1 MTSSA
6 RDQGDDSPGRAP
18 VVSVRGDATLEVP
31 PEIAR
36 LQVAVTAEAGDR
48 RKALETLSKRN
59 DDVLAL
65 VKSHGDA
72 IERLE
77 TRGLSVYPVL
87 HRRDGKRRD
96 EKVRFY
102 HGTVRTLV
110 TVADFAVLGELAA
123 QLGDMEMTEI
133 AGPWWALR
141 HRSPVYR
148 QARAEAA
155 RAAVTRASEYADAV
169 GGTITALLE
178 LADTG
183 LTRGAAPR
191 VHAAVRA
198 MAAGAPPGAGGTEP
212 PPLDLEPATQLVE
225 AEVEARFTMTQP
237 ATLRRTDAADEPPDR
252 G

>member
-1 MTSSA
+1 MISSA
-6 RDQGDDSPGRAP
+6 RDQGTDAVDRAP

-36 LQVAVTAEAGDR
+36 LQVAVVAEAGDR

-65 VKSHGDA
+65 VKAHGDA
-72 IERLE
+72 IERVE

-87 HRRDGKRRD
+87 HQRDSKRRD
-96 EKVRFY
+96 EKIRFY
-102 HGTVRTLV
+102 HGTVRTLI

-123 QLGDMEMTEI
+123 QLGDMEMTEV

-141 HRSPVYR
+141 RHSPVYR
-148 QARAEAA
+148 QARAQAA
-155 RAAVTRASEYADAV
+155 RAAVTRASEYAEAV

-183 LTRGAAPR
+183 LSGREVPR
-191 VHAAVRA
+191 VHAARA
-198 MAAGAPPGAGGTEP
+198 MAVGAAPGAGAAEP
-212 PPLDLEPATQLVE
+212 PPLDLEPAAQVVE

-237 ATLRRTDAADEPPDR
+237 ATLRRADAPDEPPDR

>member
-6 RDQGDDSPGRAP
+6 GDHDVDAAARAP

-36 LQVAVTAEAGDR
+36 LQVAVAAEAGDR

-65 VKSHGDA
+65 VKSYGDA
-72 IERLE
+72 IERVE

-87 HRRDGKRRD
+87 HRRDVKRRE
-96 EKVRFY
+96 EKIRFY
-102 HGTVRTLV
+102 HGTVRTLI
-110 TVADFAVLGELAA
+110 TIADFAVLGELAA
-123 QLGDMEMTEI
+123 RLGDMEMTEV

-141 HRSPVYR
+141 LRSPVYR

-183 LTRGAAPR
+183 LAGTAVQR
-191 VHAAVRA
+191 VHGLRAVAAGGA
-198 MAAGAPPGAGGTEP
+198 PGAGAPEP
-212 PPLDLEPATQLVE
+212 PPLDLEPATQIVQ
-225 AEVEARFTMTQP
+225 AEVEGRFTMTQP
-237 ATLRRTDAADEPPDR
+237 ATLRRADAPDQPPNP

>member
-1 MTSSA
+1 MARSA
-6 RDQGDDSPGRAP
+6 GDQGVDAAARAP

-36 LQVAVTAEAGDR
+36 LQVAVTAEAADR
-48 RKALETLSKRN
+48 HKALETLSKRN

-72 IERLE
+72 IERVE

-87 HRRDGKRRD
+87 HRRDAKRRE
-96 EKVRFY
+96 EKIRFY
-102 HGTVRTLV
+102 HGTVRTLI

-123 QLGDMEMTEI
+123 RLGDMEMTEV

-141 HRSPVYR
+141 LRSPVYR

-183 LTRGAAPR
+183 LADTAVQRVHGLRAVSAGAAPG
-191 VHAAVRA
+191 
-198 MAAGAPPGAGGTEP
+198 AGATEP
-212 PPLDLEPATQLVE
+212 PPLDLEPATQIVQ

-237 ATLRRTDAADEPPDR
+237 AALRHADAPGQQPDHD
-252 G
+252 